1 MVIYQALNQARVTDR
16 DTVEIK
22 KSAKKKKNIENLCL
36 DLLSDLL
43 DLILES
49 LNHFES
55 NSKTGET

>member
-1 MVIYQALNQARVTDR
+1 MVIYQALSQARVTDR

-22 KSAKKKKNIENLCL
+22 KSAKKKKNFENLCL

>member
-1 MVIYQALNQARVTDR
+1 MVIYQALSQARVTDR

-22 KSAKKKKNIENLCL
+22 KSAKKKKNVENLCL
-36 DLLSDLL
+36 DLLWDLL